1 MDEGGAS
8 REELALL
15 SLHDL
20 LTSVSSGHDLRVV
33 LQKVAQGVVDALGF
47 DMAAVNYLDDD
58 GFLDVL
64 GIAGDPDA
72 IETMA
77 GRRVPMADYLEE
89 FELADDWGSLKFV
102 PHERL
107 PPDVVSTWVPQVQP
121 LDVPDAWHPMDA
133 LYAPLHGPD
142 GELVGVLGVDLPRD
156 GRRPSVLKRQVLE
169 MYAVQAGL
177 AIHLARTRERELRII
192 EELREMATY
201 RDEVNLALTHELK
214 NPLTAILG
222 HTELLGEALA
232 EHGGASASVKSVATA
247 VQRMQDLIGNLL
259 VLGRVQHEHPALPD
273 AHVDLGELVHE
284 AADLLAMQARQG
296 GVRVETRA
304 DTPGP
309 LVRGDRDELVMIVTN
324 LMSNAIK
331 FTPDGGEV
339 SLTLDTDTNTNTG
352 TETHSDGGAPG
363 EVLLTCR
370 DTGLGIPLADQAT
383 IFDAFTRST
392 SPEARAVAGSGLGL
406 TITRRIVER
415 HGGSIEIVS
424 AAGEGATVLVRL
436 PLAA

>member
-1 MDEGGAS
+1 M
-8 REELALL
+8 L
-15 SLHDL
+15 S
-20 LTSVSSGHDLRVV
+20 S
-33 LQKVAQGVVDALGF
+33 
-47 DMAAVNYLDDD
+47 
-58 GFLDVL
+58 
-64 GIAGDPDA
+64 
-72 IETMA
+72 
-77 GRRVPMADYLEE
+77 
-89 FELADDWGSLKFV
+89 
-102 PHERL
+102 
-107 PPDVVSTWVPQVQP
+107 WVPQVQP
-121 LDVPDAWHPMDA
+121 LDLPDAWHPMDA

-156 GRRPSVLKRQVLE
+156 GRRPGELKRQVLE

-232 EHGGASASVKSVATA
+232 ERGGASASVQSVATA
-247 VQRMQDLIGNLL
+247 VKRMQDLIGNLL

-273 AHVDLGELVHE
+273 TDVDLGELVHE

-304 DTPGP
+304 ETPGP

-331 FTPDGGEV
+331 FTPDGGDV
-339 SLTLDTDTNTNTG
+339 SLTLGTDAAAG
-352 TETHSDGGAPG
+352 EAG

-392 SPEARAVAGSGLGL
+392 TPGARAVAGSGLGL

-424 AAGEGATVLVRL
+424 AAGEGATVTVRL